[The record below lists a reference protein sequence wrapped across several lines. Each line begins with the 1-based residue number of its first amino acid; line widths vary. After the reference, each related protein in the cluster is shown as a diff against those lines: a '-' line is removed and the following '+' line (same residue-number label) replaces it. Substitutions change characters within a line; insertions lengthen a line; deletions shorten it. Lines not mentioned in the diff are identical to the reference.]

1 MDFLG
6 EEEMKNCL
14 SLGEEYFSDVKYE
27 GFGEIM
33 KNVFFVQIPKGSTMR
48 VERNE
53 NDQEEGKKTFILD
66 SMRNTKIIQKYLSQN
81 IESQEIN

>member
-33 KNVFFVQIPKGSTMR
+33 KNVFFV
-48 VERNE
+48 
-53 NDQEEGKKTFILD
+53 
-66 SMRNTKIIQKYLSQN
+66 
-81 IESQEIN
+81 